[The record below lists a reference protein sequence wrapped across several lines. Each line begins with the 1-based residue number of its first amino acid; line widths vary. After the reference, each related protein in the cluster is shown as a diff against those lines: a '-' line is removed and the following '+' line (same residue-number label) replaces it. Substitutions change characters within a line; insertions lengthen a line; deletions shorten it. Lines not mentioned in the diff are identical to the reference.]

1 MIYDVNSPLFRSF
14 LSQKGGSSGDKRK
27 SEEQKPKEH
36 KPKANEN
43 KPVMTE

>member
-1 MIYDVNSPLFRSF
+1 MPAAVFLILPESLDVIFIWMFR
-14 LSQKGGSSGDKRK
+14 KT
-27 SEEQKPKEH
+27 EEQKPREQ